1 MVDVG
6 LIKLNHRKPSLLSR
20 NVDRKFS
27 RCSLRI
33 INAAYCKMSSH
44 KCQKYE
50 LKKCNDQ
57 KFLIFKLFTFFRCH
71 RSVFREEKGKK
82 SFVPF
87 RLSFD
92 EIVGANKCTAKKK
105 RNWQENKKVYWHII
119 SFLFCL
125 HFLVQSIQVCILY
138 LSVFLLNVD
147 QSERVGKRATAA
159 LFLVSKVVV
168 RGRLLT
174 RKGRLSLVSAALYIR
189 IRLVCIKET
198 QKTLKILTKNQGHWG
213 SKKSGTQEISS

>member
-1 MVDVG
+1 MSWKSAT
-6 LIKLNHRKPSLLSR
+6 IKSFWSSNFLRFLG
-20 NVDRKFS
+20 VIDQFS
-27 RCSLRI
+27 
-33 INAAYCKMSSH
+33 
-44 KCQKYE
+44 E
-50 LKKCNDQ
+50 KK
-57 KFLIFKLFTFFRCH
+57 R
-71 RSVFREEKGKK
+71 GKK

-105 RNWQENKKVYWHII
+105 RNWQENKKSRILSRRSVLLTFSGLVYIGLY
-119 SFLFCL
+119 FVF
-125 HFLVQSIQVCILY
+125 VCIFVECWLVWE
-138 LSVFLLNVD
+138 SWKESD
-147 QSERVGKRATAA
+147 RATA

-198 QKTLKILTKNQGHWG
+198 QKTLKILTKNWGH
-213 SKKSGTQEISS
+213 